1 LENWRQQ
8 PWVFLTFIAPGALWL
23 LLFFLIPLG
32 WIWLFAVG
40 ERQGPVDIVVT
51 WTMSNY
57 AEALQPIY
65 LQLFFK
71 TLWIAILSTVV
82 CLVVAFPVA
91 LSICFAP
98 ERYKNILLLLVI
110 LPFWTNMLIRTY
122 AMIAMLR
129 QNGFLNDGIRGVW
142 TAIKFLLTPVGL
154 GGLMGDQ
161 FQPLNLLYNNAA
173 VILGTVYVYLPFMV
187 LPLYANLEK
196 LDRSLIEASLD
207 LGASQVR
214 TFFEVIVKL
223 AKPGII
229 SGVILVF
236 IPALGTFLISDL
248 LGGPDSQLIGNVIE
262 RQFRAANNLP
272 LGAALSFMLL
282 YLTFIALA
290 LRAWF
295 AARGERSDA

>member
-1 LENWRQQ
+1 LENWRRQ

-23 LLFFLIPLG
+23 LLFFLIPLV

-65 LQLFFK
+65 LQLFLK
-71 TLWIAILSTVV
+71 TLWIAIVSTIV

-129 QNGFLNDGIRGVW
+129 QNGFLNDGIGALW
-142 TAIKFLLTPVGL
+142 TAVKFLLTPVGL
-154 GGLMGDQ
+154 GELMGDR
-161 FQPLNLLYNNAA
+161 FQPLALLYNNSA
-173 VILGTVYVYLPFMV
+173 VIMGIVYIYLPFMV

-196 LDRSLIEASLD
+196 LDRSLVEASLD

-223 AKPGII
+223 ARPGIV
-229 SGVILVF
+229 SGIILVF

-272 LGAALSFMLL
+272 LGAALSFLLL

-295 AARGERSDA
+295 AARGEKADA

>member
-1 LENWRQQ
+1 LENWRRQ
-8 PWVFLTFIAPGALWL
+8 PWVFLTFIAPGAIWL
-23 LLFFLIPLG
+23 LLFFLVPLV
-32 WIWLFAVG
+32 WIWFFAVG

-65 LQLFFK
+65 LQLFLK
-71 TLWIAILSTVV
+71 TLWIAIVSTAV

-98 ERYKNILLLLVI
+98 DRYKNILLLLVI

-129 QNGFLNDGIRGVW
+129 QNGFLNDGIGGVW
-142 TAIKFLLTPVGL
+142 TGVKFLLTPIGL
-154 GGLMGDQ
+154 GSLMGEQ
-161 FQPLNLLYNNAA
+161 FQPLNLLYNNTA

-196 LDRSLIEASLD
+196 LDRSLVEASLD

-290 LRAWF
+290 LRAWV
-295 AARGERSDA
+295 AARGDKADA

>member
-1 LENWRQQ
+1 MENWRRQ
-8 PWVFLTFIAPGALWL
+8 PWVFATFIGPGTLWL
-23 LLFFLIPLG
+23 FLFFLLPLG

-40 ERQGPVDIVVT
+40 EREGPVDIVVT
-51 WTMSNY
+51 WTLENY
-57 AEALQPIY
+57 REALQPVY
-65 LQLFFK
+65 LQLFLK
-71 TLWIAILSTVV
+71 TFLIALVSTAI

-91 LSICFAP
+91 LAICFAP
-98 ERYKNILLLLVI
+98 DRYKNVLLLLVI

-129 QNGFLNDGIRGVW
+129 QNGFVNDGIGLLW
-142 TAIKFLLTPVGL
+142 TALKYLLTPVGL
-154 GGLMGDQ
+154 DGLMGER
-161 FQPLNLLYNNAA
+161 FAPLPLLYNNTA
-173 VILGTVYVYLPFMV
+173 VVLGIVYVYLPFMV

-214 TFFEVIVKL
+214 TFFEIIVRL
-223 AKPGII
+223 AKPGIV
-229 SGVILVF
+229 SGIILVF

-248 LGGPDSQLIGNVIE
+248 LGGPDSQLIGNVVE

-272 LGAALSFMLL
+272 LGSALSFLLL

-295 AARGERSDA
+295 AARAEKADA